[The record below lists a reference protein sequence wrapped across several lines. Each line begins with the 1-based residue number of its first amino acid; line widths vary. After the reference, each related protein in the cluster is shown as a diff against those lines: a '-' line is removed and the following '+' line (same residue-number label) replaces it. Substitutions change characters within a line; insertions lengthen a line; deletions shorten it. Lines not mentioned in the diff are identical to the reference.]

1 MKRSLLCCI
10 GESGSGKTTWINN
23 LPDGLFY
30 NLRSYTT
37 RTKRKEEKEG
47 EKYFFV
53 DETKFNSEKLVTK
66 LWVNQDL
73 WTPESGK
80 PKWLYGVPEFEILN
94 HIGENLIYD
103 VIEPR
108 YAQQMID
115 WINAQK
121 FASDYNI
128 KTAWFVPPVDDDIIK
143 KRANMPDDERVR
155 TQNTCNIFDIF
166 KSLGHKPDFI
176 LQTRCNNYDPDLV
189 RYIGA
194 LYSDYELMKL
204 MHQKE
209 HETQQRHG

>member
-1 MKRSLLCCI
+1 MRRSFLCCI

-128 KTAWFVPPVDDDIIK
+128 KTAWFVPPEDNNIVKERI
-143 KRANMPDDERVR
+143 NMPDDEEVR

-166 KSLGHKPDFI
+166 KAFGHKPDFI
-176 LQTRCNNYDPDLV
+176 LQPRCNYYDSDLI
-189 RYIGA
+189 RYIGG

-204 MHQKE
+204 MQQKE
-209 HETQQRHG
+209 KDARQRLG

>member
-1 MKRSLLCCI
+1 MKRSLLCYV

-80 PKWLYGVPEFEILN
+80 PKWLYGVPEFEIYN
-94 HIGENLIYD
+94 NLGKNFVYD

-108 YAQQMID
+108 YARQMID
-115 WINAQK
+115 WFK
-121 FASDYNI
+121 TRKLDTDYDI
-128 KTAWFVPPVDDDIIK
+128 KIAWFVPPVDNNIVK
-143 KRANMPDDERVR
+143 ERANMPDDKEVR

-166 KSLGHKPDFI
+166 KALERKPDFI
-176 LQTRCNNYDPDLV
+176 LQPRCNHCDPDLNL
-189 RYIGA
+189 YIGA
-194 LYSDYELMKL
+194 LHSDYELMKL
-204 MHQKE
+204 LQQKE
-209 HETQQRHG
+209 KDAKQRLG

>member
-66 LWVNQDL
+66 LWVNQYL

-176 LQTRCNNYDPDLV
+176 LQPRCNNYDPDLV